1 MSQERYAEDILKRF
15 NMSECKPANTP
26 AQKGLGFAEVSDNDC
41 VNFPYRQAIGSLV
54 YLATAT
60 RPDIS
65 WIISKLSQY
74 LEKPGAEHIA
84 ALKRV
89 FRYIKGTKYFSLL
102 YKPSTGYLQGYCD
115 SDWAGDVKDRRS
127 TSGYVFTLGGT
138 PIAWKTRKQQT
149 VALSSCEAEYMSI
162 AEATKEMIYLRSFCT
177 SMGVTQPKQSTIY
190 CDNQGALTRE
200 TSKQHHRTKHIDVH
214 FHFIR
219 QQTEID
225 YEYIET
231 QNNLADIFTK
241 SLSKV
246 SHNKA
251 IHQLQIEGVC

>member
-1 MSQERYAEDILKRF
+1 
-15 NMSECKPANTP
+15 
-26 AQKGLGFAEVSDNDC
+26 
-41 VNFPYRQAIGSLV
+41 
-54 YLATAT
+54 
-60 RPDIS
+60 
-65 WIISKLSQY
+65 
-74 LEKPGAEHIA
+74 
-84 ALKRV
+84 
-89 FRYIKGTKYFSLL
+89 
-102 YKPSTGYLQGYCD
+102 
-115 SDWAGDVKDRRS
+115 
-127 TSGYVFTLGGT
+127 
-138 PIAWKTRKQQT
+138 
-149 VALSSCEAEYMSI
+149 MSI

-231 QNNLADIFTK
+231 QNNLADIFAK
-241 SLSKV
+241 FLSKI
-246 SHNKA
+246 SHSKA